1 MMLTHCDML
10 LLFLYPLSFNHNTTT
25 CMYMHSTIERKGI
38 LTAYNT
44 SVKLVTSNSLQLI
57 NNTSGEEYKLPAD
70 LIVFTAGTEQS
81 AFIKGLELTKDIYG
95 RILTNKFLQSID
107 RPEVFAMGDCSFVE
121 GSKNPSTAQVAMQQS
136 YTVSSNVILN
146 IKKLLQSNLDAAST
160 VPRYNEFNFLNLGEM
175 LTLGDTNAAV
185 TSLNGL
191 VALKG
196 PIGTAIEYTIH
207 SIYCHVS
214 AAYTDHLYILV
225 FVIMLPLLL
234 AFLIIYVMFCYAIA
248 AIGRRAIYAVR
259 MPTITQSVKAFVSA
273 ASVTTGKLLS
283 SRR

>member
-1 MMLTHCDML
+1 
-10 LLFLYPLSFNHNTTT
+10 
-25 CMYMHSTIERKGI
+25 MYIHSTIERKGI

-57 NNTSGEEYKLPAD
+57 NNTSGEEYELPAD

-121 GSKNPSTAQVAMQQS
+121 GSTNPSTAQVAMQQS

-146 IKKLLQSNLDAAST
+146 IKKQLQSNLDAASA

-196 PIGTAIEYTIH
+196 PIGTVVNA
-207 SIYCHVS
+207 SLSLYCHVS
-214 AAYTDHLYILV
+214 IAMMSLLLRIQDPLYILV
-225 FVIMLPLLL
+225 FVMMLLLLL
-234 AFLIIYVMFCYAIA
+234 AFLIIFVMFL
-248 AIGRRAIYAVR
+248 
-259 MPTITQSVKAFVSA
+259 MQQLQSV
-273 ASVTTGKLLS
+273 GELS
-283 SRR
+283 MQSECRPSHSR

>member
-1 MMLTHCDML
+1 
-10 LLFLYPLSFNHNTTT
+10 
-25 CMYMHSTIERKGI
+25 MYMHSTIERKGI

-57 NNTSGEEYKLPAD
+57 NNTSGEEYELPAD

-146 IKKLLQSNLDAAST
+146 IKKQLQSNLDAAST

-196 PIGTAIEYTIH
+196 PIGIQIFIAVCLYCCVYRSFIFPGPVNIVCNDDMH
-207 SIYCHVS
+207 SPYC
-214 AAYTDHLYILV
+214 
-225 FVIMLPLLL
+225 
-234 AFLIIYVMFCYAIA
+234 
-248 AIGRRAIYAVR
+248 
-259 MPTITQSVKAFVSA
+259 
-273 ASVTTGKLLS
+273 LLS
-283 SRR
+283 